1 MGKNDKKTLRGRI
14 SNFYRNSNFGY
25 NLMRPFYKVY
35 EFGLKLIPD
44 KVFIK
49 WYFKRYMGYSFD
61 LDNPKT
67 LNEKI
72 TWLKLYDRTDLHTL
86 VADKY
91 TVRSYIADKIGE
103 EYLIPLLYHTKN
115 ASDIKPEN
123 LPDCDF
129 IIKNNHDS
137 GGYLIVKDKASVD
150 WPRVQKQFKR
160 SLKENFYYSTR
171 EWQYKNIEPRII
183 VEELLST
190 EKGEIPNDYK
200 FHCFN
205 GKLAF
210 VHVDIARF
218 GDRRRNLY
226 DANWNF
232 IPCVWQYDNGEME
245 EKPELFEKMKSLAE
259 TIAKD
264 FIYSRVDFYAV
275 KGKIYFG
282 EITFH
287 HHSGTQKF
295 KTPGCDLKFGKLLKL
310 GIENE

>member
-1 MGKNDKKTLRGRI
+1 MSNSDNKTIRNRI
-14 SNFYRNSNFGY
+14 SDLYRNTDVGY
-25 NLMRPFYKVY
+25 NLLRPFYKIY
-35 EFGLKLIPD
+35 EFGIKSIPD
-44 KVFIK
+44 KTFIK
-49 WYFKRYMGYSFD
+49 WYFKRYMGYSID
-61 LDNPKT
+61 IDNPKT

-91 TVRSYIADKIGE
+91 TVRSYIEKKIGK
-103 EYLIPLLYHTKN
+103 EYLIPLLFHTKD
-115 ASDIKPEN
+115 ASELIPEN
-123 LPDCDF
+123 LPDCSF

-137 GGYLIVKDKASVD
+137 GGYVIVKDKSAID
-150 WPRVQKQFKR
+150 WPAVQKGFRR
-160 SLKENFYYSTR
+160 SLKDNFYFATR

-183 VEELLST
+183 VEELLTT
-190 EKGEIPNDYK
+190 EDGEIPNDYK
-200 FHCFN
+200 LHCFN

-210 VHVDIARF
+210 VHVDISRF

-226 DANWNF
+226 DPNWNF
-232 IPCVWQYDNGEME
+232 IPCVWQYENGEME
-245 EKPELFEKMKSLAE
+245 EKPKLFEEMKRLAE

-295 KTPGCDLKFGKLLKL
+295 KTEGCDLKFGKLLKL
-310 GIENE
+310 PNIN

>member
-1 MGKNDKKTLRGRI
+1 MSNSDKKTMREII
-14 SNFYRNSNFGY
+14 SNFYRNSDLGY
-25 NLMRPFYKVY
+25 HLLRPFYKVY
-35 EFGLKLIPD
+35 EYGIRCIPD
-44 KVFIK
+44 KQFIK
-49 WYFKRYMGYSFD
+49 WYFKRYMGYSID

-72 TWLKLYDRTDLHTL
+72 TWLKLYDRNDLHTL

-91 TVRSYIADKIGE
+91 TVRSYVEEKIGK
-103 EYLIPLLYHTKN
+103 EYLIPLIYQTKN
-115 ASDIKPEN
+115 PSDLIPEN
-123 LPDCDF
+123 FPDCSF

-137 GGYLIVKDKASVD
+137 GGYEIVKDKSLVD
-150 WPRVQKQFKR
+150 WPEVQKRFKR
-160 SLKENFYYSTR
+160 SLKDNFYYSTR
-171 EWQYKNIEPRII
+171 EWQYKNIEPRVI
-183 VEELLST
+183 VEELLTT
-190 EKGEIPNDYK
+190 EDGEIPNDYK

-232 IPCVWQYDNGEME
+232 IPCVWQYENGEME

-295 KTPGCDLKFGKLLKL
+295 KTEGCDLKFGQLLNL
-310 GIENE
+310 NNE